1 LKCCIPRK
9 IVSTTHY
16 KETTTKDTRSRTQV
30 CALTIQFDAD
40 INILVLVQAKLLF
53 QYLSNTVSNKN
64 QWDKF
69 IDAHVNNWSFKTKT
83 ETLATPQ
90 LQKQQFTSLA

>member
-1 LKCCIPRK
+1 ML
-9 IVSTTHY
+9 Y
-16 KETTTKDTRSRTQV
+16 TTKNCQYHALQRNNNKIYAFARTQV